1 MVVIQVE
8 IKNDQVFS
16 LSFTG
21 HSEWAESGKDIVCS
35 AISTLLQTL
44 EIGITEVLQKGE
56 IARETGDDPYNP
68 LVKIWTPFPY
78 GTDEAILIDTV
89 MATLR
94 KIENSYPENVRL
106 TEVRI

>member
-1 MVVIQVE
+1 MVVIKVE

-21 HSEWAESGKDIVCS
+21 HSEWAESGKDIVCA
-35 AISTLLQTL
+35 AISTLLQAL
-44 EIGITEVLQKGE
+44 EIGFTEVLQKAE
-56 IARETGDDPYNP
+56 ITRETVTDPYTP

-78 GTDEAILIDTV
+78 GPEEAILVDTV

-94 KIENSYPENVRL
+94 EIENSYPENVRL